1 VSYLLNVA
9 SPSDMANFLRQ
20 QNVPAVPDLGYLS
33 GRPNQAIE
41 HGIYNVLPLRPVTH
55 LSSIFDD
62 ATLNMKFLIGG
73 VAIVAAGLILLG
85 RKRSGRRRRMRH
97 YRRRILS

>member
-1 VSYLLNVA
+1 MSYLLNVG
-9 SPSDMANFLRQ
+9 SPSDVANWVRQ
-20 QNVPAVPDLGYLS
+20 QNVPKVPDLGYLS

-41 HGIYNVLPLRPVTH
+41 HGVYNVLPLRPVAH

-62 ATLNMKFLIGG
+62 ATFNMKFLIGG
-73 VAIVAAGLILLG
+73 VAIVAAGLYLLG
-85 RKRSGRRRRMRH
+85 RKRSGRRRRMAH